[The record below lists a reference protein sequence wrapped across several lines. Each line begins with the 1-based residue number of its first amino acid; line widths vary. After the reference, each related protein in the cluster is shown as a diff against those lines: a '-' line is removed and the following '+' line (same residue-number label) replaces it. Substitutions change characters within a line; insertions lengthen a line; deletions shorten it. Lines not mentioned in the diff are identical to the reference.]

1 MKLMSVHFTDKDLS
15 EVKGVKVMCQLSAEV
30 GTGNWSLL
38 FKAHWFPFCVAASP
52 TSEREG

>member
-1 MKLMSVHFTDKDLS
+1 MKLTSVHFTDKDLS

-30 GTGNWSLL
+30 GTGNWSPL

-52 TSEREG
+52 PSEREG